1 MPGAATLSNSLGN
14 ATCGDTQGRAR
25 LRREADERNTRRR
38 RVHTKLTRGFSRA
51 HCSQKQRKQRRRGP
65 TEEGTKPSGVS
76 SSGTV
81 SGVTDL
87 PQQKRVLKT
96 PRSGR
101 EPNARGATAH
111 EPVSRKPPPR
121 AGKSAERPGG
131 ARARGQGE
139 WSRPGCEVPS
149 WGDGTFQKEAAV
161 TTAKPCDTLKT

>member
-25 LRREADERNTRRR
+25 LRREADARNTRRR

-111 EPVSRKPPPR
+111 EPVSRKPPPGQANPQR
-121 AGKSAERPGG
+121 DPGAPGPGG
-131 ARARGQGE
+131 RENGAAQGVRSLPGAME
-139 WSRPGCEVPS
+139 HSRRRRR
-149 WGDGTFQKEAAV
+149 
-161 TTAKPCDTLKT
+161 